1 MPAEPSLYR
10 GVPTHDC
17 GSADAV
23 AARNLQTDA
32 LLVTGDYILPVEMH
46 YHFESICESCTFFAT
61 IT

>member
-1 MPAEPSLYR
+1 M
-10 GVPTHDC
+10 PTHDC